1 MVGIV
6 NYGMGNL
13 WSVKKKLDRIKI
25 DSLISDNWK
34 DLKKCDRLILP
45 GVGHFSNAIAEIKR
59 RDLWS
64 YLDDEVVLNKK
75 PILGI
80 CLGMQLMAKS
90 SEEGDEAG
98 FGWFDAEIIRFRIN
112 DKLKYKVP
120 QIGWN
125 QIIIKKDNH
134 LFKGVDLETGFY
146 FVHSFHIVCN
156 DKSDILNETTYE
168 YPFVSAVKK
177 GNITGVQYHPEKSHE
192 AGEVLFANFLTE

>member
-25 DSLISDNWK
+25 DSLISDSWK
-34 DLKKCDRLILP
+34 DLKDCDRLILP

-125 QIIIKKDNH
+125 QIIVKKDSH

-192 AGEVLFANFLTE
+192 AGEVLFANFLSE

>member
-25 DSLISDNWK
+25 DSLISDSWK
-34 DLKKCDRLILP
+34 DLKDCDRLILP

-125 QIIIKKDNH
+125 QIIVKKDSH

-156 DKSDILNETTYE
+156 DKYDILNETTYE

-192 AGEVLFANFLTE
+192 AGEVLFANFLSE